1 MVNLPVE
8 GLDDVEDVTPIEDGD
23 FSFQADEQPEV
34 DSSFNPLRMPGITDP
49 LGFFDPAGFS
59 TDASEGKMKF
69 YREVE
74 LKHGRISMLAALG
87 IPIAEQFHP
96 LVRSAHGSSTVSA
109 ARTRRVCLSA
119 SRPFFLLLLCE
130 LSSRSSMYIC

>member
-96 LVRSAHGSSTVSA
+96 LVRSAHSSSTVST
-109 ARTRRVCLSA
+109 ARTRRALRSVPLA
-119 SRPFFLLLLCE
+119 SRLFFCCCGAP
-130 LSSRSSMYIC
+130 RSSIIC